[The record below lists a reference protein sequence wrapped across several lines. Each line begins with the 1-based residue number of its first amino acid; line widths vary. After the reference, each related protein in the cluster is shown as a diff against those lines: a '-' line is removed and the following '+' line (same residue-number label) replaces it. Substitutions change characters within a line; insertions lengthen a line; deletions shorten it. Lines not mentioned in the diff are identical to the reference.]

1 MTTPPYAAR
10 AFTPAHADLA
20 RSAGVPAQ
28 LANDRYVEALARL
41 VYYWGYPAVDTF
53 GRTSM
58 WAVGDRRPPIPEAR
72 LAAAR
77 RTLRALQER
86 WRTVR
91 PGESLELAFTL

>member
-1 MTTPPYAAR
+1 MEPVEYVVALLEREDRGNGITPEDFPAAM
-10 AFTPAHADLA
+10 
-20 RSAGVPAQ
+20 
-28 LANDRYVEALARL
+28 RL
-41 VYYWGYPAVDTF
+41 F
-53 GRTSM
+53 
-58 WAVGDRRPPIPEAR
+58 VGDRRPSNPEAR